1 MQEAGKA
8 YRAAAAWMAQHVAG
22 SKKITQAHTA
32 MPLKTSRVSSLRWLG
47 FTTTALGIA
56 KPVRMTRHEETKR
69 IVRALMEPV
78 AEEMMMLTDAVWSEL
93 IIAGNLSTPPIEF
106 DDVAIVH
113 FSGALG
119 RRSNLVAVFEPP
131 PAIGT

>member
-1 MQEAGKA
+1 
-8 YRAAAAWMAQHVAG
+8 MAQRVAG
-22 SKKITQAHTA
+22 TKAFTQAHTA
-32 MPLKTSRVSSLRWLG
+32 LPLKTSRVSSLRWLG
-47 FTTTALGIA
+47 FTSTALGIA
-56 KPVRMTRHEETKR
+56 KPVQMTRHEETKR